1 MTNELIKDFTY
12 RVTQANKTE
21 MIAVLY
27 DIGVVYLKDSLSSLE
42 KGDKEG
48 FRTELTRARNTVREL
63 IASVNTSVELG
74 MNFLSLYIYCSGEL
88 TRAYMD
94 YDSDPVY
101 HVISIFER
109 LGEAYHTVSVN
120 DTSGPVMGNT
130 EKIYSGFTYNRSM
143 TTESV
148 SAGGEIR
155 GYLV

>member
-63 IASVNTSVELG
+63 IASVNTSVELEIG
-74 MNFLSLYIYCSGEL
+74 
-88 TRAYMD
+88 RA
-94 YDSDPVY
+94 
-101 HVISIFER
+101 HV
-109 LGEAYHTVSVN
+109 
-120 DTSGPVMGNT
+120 
-130 EKIYSGFTYNRSM
+130 
-143 TTESV
+143 
-148 SAGGEIR
+148 
-155 GYLV
+155 